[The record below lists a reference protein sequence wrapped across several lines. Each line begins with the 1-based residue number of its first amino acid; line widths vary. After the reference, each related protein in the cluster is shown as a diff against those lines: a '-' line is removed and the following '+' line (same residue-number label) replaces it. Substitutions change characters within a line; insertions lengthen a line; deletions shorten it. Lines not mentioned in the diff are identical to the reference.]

1 MVCGGAAG
9 RIGEIADREARRWIY
24 LLIPEGRGSEGNPF
38 GASSAAR
45 HVLGRCDSFA
55 VALRAAEQPTGNK
68 SDQKHKRQ
76 ETNEETSGRFEFGA
90 GVLEQGLVDAGAPQ
104 ESDVP
109 YRHRRKTD
117 DRPRRDARALI
128 VGLRRGWRRARIW
141 VGAAWNVAI
150 SALGIAV
157 AKRAALRNAALT
169 TAAIFRR
176 AGRRARRHVG
186 IAWKLSLST
195 HKSVARSIAGTL
207 RRTRRRVRES
217 ARLAAHRSIPLA
229 RLVAQTARLRAR
241 RGLRFARKGAGI
253 ATARSASSL
262 RRVARTA
269 TTGLRRGGRA
279 VRNGASVGWDRT
291 GLAVS
296 RSARAVM
303 VPLRYGVRLVREQVA
318 AGRQSGPALDG
329 VAFEVVSGLHGGV
342 RLMLE
347 SGEYGIGSTPE
358 ADIIL
363 RDSGVLPGHAILG
376 VQRGRVRLEAIGGDV
391 GAGRQVISQ
400 GHGCLLRLPFELS
413 LGDARM
419 RLSRI
424 ETPAT
429 GRSRFAIASLAA
441 CSAVA
446 VVFTIGLLREEVR
459 AGSTRVATNLP
470 FLETR
475 AGVAAPGRDDGS
487 PNANVGNAPAR
498 PVPLIAEATH
508 ELADRIN
515 AANLQTLRVSVV
527 EGRLAVSGALSPQ
540 DAPAWSAIQQWFDQ
554 AYRGRLVLTTN
565 IGFGEGRAMPML
577 QLRAVWFGE
586 RPYIITAEGAH
597 FNQGAI
603 LDNGW
608 VIQDIGQD
616 RIVLSKKAETVA
628 LTYR

>member
-1 MVCGGAAG
+1 
-9 RIGEIADREARRWIY
+9 
-24 LLIPEGRGSEGNPF
+24 
-38 GASSAAR
+38 
-45 HVLGRCDSFA
+45 
-55 VALRAAEQPTGNK
+55 
-68 SDQKHKRQ
+68 
-76 ETNEETSGRFEFGA
+76 
-90 GVLEQGLVDAGAPQ
+90 LEQGFVDAGAPQ

-109 YRHRRKTD
+109 YRHQRKRNDRR
-117 DRPRRDARALI
+117 RRDARGLM
-128 VGLRRGWRRARIW
+128 VGLKRGWRRARIR
-141 VGAAWNVAI
+141 VDAVWNVAT

-157 AKRAALRNAALT
+157 FKRATLKNAALS
-169 TAAIFRR
+169 TAAISLLRR
-176 AGRRARRHVG
+176 VGRRARRRVG
-186 IAWKLSLST
+186 RAWNISVSAQ
-195 HKSVARSIAGTL
+195 KSVAWRMAAGL
-207 RRTRRRVRES
+207 RRSRRRVRQS
-217 ARLAAHRSIPLA
+217 ARFAVHRSIPLA
-229 RLVAQTARLRAR
+229 RFVAQTARLRAR
-241 RGLRFARKGAGI
+241 RAVRAVRKRAAG
-253 ATARSASSL
+253 SASAL
-262 RRVARTA
+262 RRGARTA
-269 TTGLRRGGRA
+269 TTGLGRGRR
-279 VRNGASVGWDRT
+279 AS
-291 GLAVS
+291 
-296 RSARAVM
+296 
-303 VPLRYGVRLVREQVA
+303 Q
-318 AGRQSGPALDG
+318 ALDG

-363 RDSGVLPGHAILG
+363 RDSGVMPGHAILG
-376 VQRGRVRLEAIGGDV
+376 VQRGRVRLEATGGDV
-391 GAGRQVISQ
+391 GVGKQVISQ

-413 LGDARM
+413 LGGARM

-424 ETPAT
+424 ETPAV
-429 GRSRFAIASLAA
+429 GRSRFALAGLAA

-446 VVFTIGLLREEVR
+446 IVFTIGFLREEVR
-459 AGSTRVATNLP
+459 ARPNRLAAYLP
-470 FLETR
+470 SFEPR
-475 AGVAAPGRDDGS
+475 AGVAGPGHEDGS
-487 PNANVGNAPAR
+487 ADANIGNAPAQ

-515 AANLQTLRVSVV
+515 AANLQTLRVGVV
-527 EGRLAVSGALSPQ
+527 DRRLAVSGALSPQ
-540 DAPAWSAIQQWFDQ
+540 DMPAWSAIQQWFDQ

>member
-1 MVCGGAAG
+1 
-9 RIGEIADREARRWIY
+9 
-24 LLIPEGRGSEGNPF
+24 
-38 GASSAAR
+38 
-45 HVLGRCDSFA
+45 
-55 VALRAAEQPTGNK
+55 
-68 SDQKHKRQ
+68 
-76 ETNEETSGRFEFGA
+76 
-90 GVLEQGLVDAGAPQ
+90 LEQGFVDAGAPQ

-109 YRHRRKTD
+109 YRHQRKRD
-117 DRPRRDARALI
+117 DRRRRDARGLM
-128 VGLRRGWRRARIW
+128 VGLKRGWRRARIR
-141 VGAAWNVAI
+141 VDAVWNVAT

-157 AKRAALRNAALT
+157 LKRATLKNAALS
-169 TAAIFRR
+169 TAAISLLRR
-176 AGRRARRHVG
+176 VGRRARRRVG
-186 IAWKLSLST
+186 RAWNISVSAQ
-195 HKSVARSIAGTL
+195 KSVAWRMAAGL
-207 RRTRRRVRES
+207 RRSWRRVREC
-217 ARLAAHRSIPLA
+217 ARFAARRSVPLA
-229 RLVAQTARLRAR
+229 RFVAQTARLRAR
-241 RGLRFARKGAGI
+241 RGVRAVRKGAAGSVS
-253 ATARSASSL
+253 TL
-262 RRVARTA
+262 RRGARTA
-269 TTGLRRGGRA
+269 TTGLGRGGRA
-279 VRNGASVGWDRT
+279 VRNGAGVGWDRT
-291 GLAVS
+291 ALAVS
-296 RSARAVM
+296 RFARAAM
-303 VPLRYGVRLVREQVA
+303 VPLRYGVRLLGEEFARAQ
-318 AGRQSGPALDG
+318 RSGPALDG

-459 AGSTRVATNLP
+459 AGPTRVATNLP

-487 PNANVGNAPAR
+487 ANANVGNAPAR

-540 DAPAWSAIQQWFDQ
+540 DTPAWSAIQQWFDQ

>member
-1 MVCGGAAG
+1 
-9 RIGEIADREARRWIY
+9 
-24 LLIPEGRGSEGNPF
+24 
-38 GASSAAR
+38 
-45 HVLGRCDSFA
+45 
-55 VALRAAEQPTGNK
+55 
-68 SDQKHKRQ
+68 
-76 ETNEETSGRFEFGA
+76 
-90 GVLEQGLVDAGAPQ
+90 
-104 ESDVP
+104 
-109 YRHRRKTD
+109 
-117 DRPRRDARALI
+117 
-128 VGLRRGWRRARIW
+128 
-141 VGAAWNVAI
+141 
-150 SALGIAV
+150 
-157 AKRAALRNAALT
+157 
-169 TAAIFRR
+169 
-176 AGRRARRHVG
+176 
-186 IAWKLSLST
+186 
-195 HKSVARSIAGTL
+195 
-207 RRTRRRVRES
+207 
-217 ARLAAHRSIPLA
+217 
-229 RLVAQTARLRAR
+229 
-241 RGLRFARKGAGI
+241 
-253 ATARSASSL
+253 
-262 RRVARTA
+262 
-269 TTGLRRGGRA
+269 
-279 VRNGASVGWDRT
+279 
-291 GLAVS
+291 
-296 RSARAVM
+296 M
-303 VPLRYGVRLVREQVA
+303 VPFRYCVRLVREEVA
-318 AGRQSGPALDG
+318 AGRRSGPALDG

-342 RLMLE
+342 RLLLE
-347 SGEYGIGSTPE
+347 NGEYGIGSTPE

-363 RDSGVLPGHAILG
+363 RDSGVLPRHAILG

-391 GAGRQVISQ
+391 GAGKQVISQ

-413 LGDARM
+413 LGGARM

-424 ETPAT
+424 DTPAT
-429 GRSRFAIASLAA
+429 DRSRFAIASLAA

-470 FLETR
+470 FFETR
-475 AGVAAPGRDDGS
+475 AGVAAPRRDDGS
-487 PNANVGNAPAR
+487 ANANVDNAPAH

-540 DAPAWSAIQQWFDQ
+540 DTPAWSAIQQWFDQ

-616 RIVLSKKAETVA
+616 RIVLSKKTETVA